1 MKAKPYGSSKRSAW
15 GRIGRLVTFVLLALV
30 APMAVI
36 ALFIL
41 VLRYGGPRV
50 RAKIRI
56 LNKRILNP
64 ALMTL
69 AGRRHFY
76 AAVIRHRGRRSGREY
91 ATPVLAVPV
100 AGDAFL
106 VPLPYGEGVDWLK
119 NVLAA
124 APATIEAKGEFYELV
139 EPEVIDAAEA
149 LPLLAERHRRM
160 WRRFGIERVFRAKG
174 IRRNL

>member
-1 MKAKPYGSSKRSAW
+1 LKANPYGRSERSAW
-15 GRIGRLVTFVLLALV
+15 GRIGRLVTFVLLPLV
-30 APMAVI
+30 APMVVI
-36 ALFIL
+36 VLFTL

-50 RAKIRI
+50 RDKIRL

-64 ALMTL
+64 ALMPL

-100 AGDAFL
+100 AGNAFL

-124 APATIEAKGEFYELV
+124 GRAIIEAKGEIHELV

-149 LPLLAERHRRM
+149 LPLLAALHRRM

-174 IRRNL
+174 VRRDL

>member
-1 MKAKPYGSSKRSAW
+1 MKANPYGRSERSAW
-15 GRIGRLVTFVLLALV
+15 GRIRRLVTFVLLALV

-41 VLRYGGPRV
+41 VLHYGGPRV
-50 RAKIRI
+50 RGKIRL

-69 AGRRHFY
+69 AGN
-76 AAVIRHRGRRSGREY
+76 
-91 ATPVLAVPV
+91 
-100 AGDAFL
+100 AFL

-124 APATIEAKGEFYELV
+124 GRAIIEAKGEIHELG

-149 LPLLAERHRRM
+149 LPLLAELHRRS

-174 IRRNL
+174 VRRDL

>member
-1 MKAKPYGSSKRSAW
+1 MKAKPYGSSGRPAW

-36 ALFIL
+36 ALFVL

-50 RAKIRI
+50 RGKIRL

-124 APATIEAKGEFYELV
+124 GQAIIEAKGEIHELG

-149 LPLLAERHRRM
+149 LPLLAALHRRM
-160 WRRFGIERVFRAKG
+160 WRRFGVERVFRAKG
-174 IRRNL
+174 VRRDL

>member
-1 MKAKPYGSSKRSAW
+1 MKANPYGRSERSAW
-15 GRIGRLVTFVLLALV
+15 GRIRRLVTFVLLALV

-41 VLRYGGPRV
+41 VLHYGGPRV
-50 RAKIRI
+50 RGKIRL

-69 AGRRHFY
+69 AGN
-76 AAVIRHRGRRSGREY
+76 
-91 ATPVLAVPV
+91 
-100 AGDAFL
+100 AFL
-106 VPLPYGEGVDWLK
+106 VPLPFGEGVDWLK

-124 APATIEAKGEFYELV
+124 GRAIIEAKGEIHELV

-149 LPLLAERHRRM
+149 LPLLAALHRRM
-160 WRRFGIERVFRAKG
+160 WRRFGVERVFRAKG
-174 IRRNL
+174 VRRDL